1 MKTAKKSKKET
12 LDETFYTF
20 VNGFFL
26 ESSDEDEDE

>member
-1 MKTAKKSKKET
+1 VCSSDLRET